1 MPSHRQEECVLVAA
15 AAVCALLMI
24 APAKAQQ
31 FIAAP
36 GGGQMVVQRSGGPKQ
51 PNAKPNEKKANDAKK
66 EEAKDEKPDDKE
78 KKEGESK
85 DDEEKPNDGPTKRP
99 NKPPTPPDPRELEA
113 KPDATGRVTF
123 SFHGQAWGDV
133 LQWLANVSELS
144 LDWRELPSDYLN
156 LTTQRAY
163 SLAEARDLINRHLQA
178 RGYTLLLSGE
188 VLSVFKLDQ
197 LDPSLVPRATEEELY
212 DRLPH
217 DVVKVSL
224 AVPEGYDAKQTL
236 EDVKQALSPHAKAMP
251 LAATKRLL
259 LIDTVANLR
268 MVSALLNEE
277 RLAVE
282 GRAGPREFVL
292 EHVQASEVIDIVYVV
307 LGLDPNSRPSQME
320 LQMQQQK
327 MQLLNQM
334 AQRGKDVM
342 KLLQKD
348 GPPVYLAYNR
358 QRNSVLANAPPEQM
372 RIIQRTIEALDVPAS
387 EGGGV
392 SAAAGERRLEQYRL
406 KTISPTAV
414 ISALEEI
421 GGLSPRAELRGDK
434 ESKTLFARA
443 SSRDHEKI
451 TSLIDQL
458 DGAETVVEVF
468 WLRRLPAEAVAGS
481 IQSLIIN
488 KPKKKKKDNDYPF
501 FFSYRRNNNDDDE
514 PETLLRVDAD
524 IENNRLIVRGTPQQ
538 LEEVRDLLIK
548 LGEPID
554 DRADERRVRVLD
566 TLDPDKTERLLRE
579 LKAAWPSVGG
589 ETELILPA
597 EQDEDEPA
605 EAEAEPAEART
616 ARETTGSGRFRLL
629 SGGGAEEATEAP
641 EGKPPVAIRID
652 PRGRLVISSDDTA
665 ALGRLEELIAELTP
679 EPARYKVFPV
689 KVRNPED
696 LVDSLRV
703 YFEEFLAEDDEQ
715 VLDWWGRVRGVK
727 SEEDEPVR
735 LSRRRPL
742 RFLADDRSSTIL
754 VANATSAQLVEI
766 GKLIETWDR
775 KPSTDRVYNRRT
787 VTMKLRYAQ
796 ASNVV
801 EALKEVY
808 RDLLSRGDK
817 EFDTEERKASGS
829 LYAYL
834 TKIHY
839 GDGEST
845 DPAFIGFDGL
855 LSLGADDE
863 ANVVIVSAR
872 EEVFGSVVDAIRQL
886 DEQSRPT
893 QSVQVLSLANS
904 GATEDIRRALLRAL
918 GEGRDASDRDRD
930 RSRDRGD
937 ERRRSRDESRRR

>member
-1 MPSHRQEECVLVAA
+1 MPSHRKTDCALIAAFLACVLSLEAS
-15 AAVCALLMI
+15 
-24 APAKAQQ
+24 AQNSQ
-31 FIAAP
+31 FIASP
-36 GGGQMVVQRSGGPKQ
+36 GGGRMVVQRSSGAKPANKP
-51 PNAKPNEKKANDAKK
+51 PNAGKKNESENKKSDS
-66 EEAKDEKPDDKE
+66 KE
-78 KKEGESK
+78 KKEGDAKEGE
-85 DDEEKPNDGPTKRP
+85 DKPSDGPTTRP
-99 NKPPTPPDPRELEA
+99 DKPPVPPDPRELEA
-113 KPDATGRVTF
+113 KPDAAGRVTF

-163 SLAEARDLINRHLQA
+163 TLPEARDLINRHLQA

-197 LDPSLVPRATEEELY
+197 LDPSLIPRATEEELY

-224 AVPEGYDAKQTL
+224 QVPEGYDAKQTL

-277 RLAVE
+277 RLAAE
-282 GRAGPREFVL
+282 GRAAPREFIL
-292 EHVQASEVIDIVYVV
+292 KHVQASEVIDIVYVV

-327 MQLLNQM
+327 MQLMNQL

-372 RIIQRTIEALDVPAS
+372 RIIARTIEALDVPTS
-387 EGGGV
+387 EGGGGV
-392 SAAAGERRLEQYRL
+392 ETASERRLEQYRL
-406 KTISPTAV
+406 KTIAPNAV

-421 GGLSPRAELRGDK
+421 GGLSPRAELRGDTD
-434 ESKTLFARA
+434 SKTLFARA

-451 TSLIDQL
+451 TALIDQL

-488 KPKKKKKDNDYPF
+488 KPKKKKKNNDYPF
-501 FFSYRRNNNDDDE
+501 YFYRRSNDDDDDE

-538 LEEVRDLLIK
+538 LEEVRDLLVK
-548 LGEPID
+548 LGEPLD
-554 DRADERRVRVLD
+554 ERQDERRVRVLD
-566 TLDPDKTERLLRE
+566 TLDPEKTEQLLRE
-579 LKAAWPSVGG
+579 LKAAWPSIGG

-597 EQDEDEPA
+597 EEEDKEQPADEPA
-605 EAEAEPAEART
+605 ESRT
-616 ARETTGSGRFRLL
+616 AQMAPGGARFRLL
-629 SGGGAEEATEAP
+629 SGSESEPAP
-641 EGKPPVAIRID
+641 ANSKKPPVSIRVD

-665 ALGRLEELIAELTP
+665 ALGRLEELIAELAP
-679 EPARYKVFPV
+679 APARYKVFPV
-689 KVRNPED
+689 RVRNPED

-703 YFEEFLAEDDEQ
+703 YFEEFLAEEDDQ
-715 VLDWWGRVRGVK
+715 ILDWWGRVRNVGGGDD
-727 SEEDEPVR
+727 DEPVR

-754 VANATSAQLVEI
+754 VANATSAQLKEI

-775 KPSTDRVYNRRT
+775 KPSTDRIYNRRT
-787 VTMKLRYAQ
+787 VTLKLRYAK

-801 EALKEVY
+801 SSLKEVY

-817 EFDTEERKASGS
+817 EFDTEEKKASGS
-829 LYAYL
+829 IYSYL
-834 TKIHY
+834 TQIHY
-839 GDGEST
+839 GDGEMT

-855 LSLGADDE
+855 LSLGADDA

-872 EEVFGSVVDAIRQL
+872 EEVFGSVIDAIRQL

-904 GATEDIRRALLRAL
+904 GASEDVRRALMRAL
-918 GEGRDASDRDRD
+918 DAGRETSDRE
-930 RSRDRGD
+930 RSRDRGGD
-937 ERRRSRDESRRR
+937 ERRSRGDSRRR

>member
-1 MPSHRQEECVLVAA
+1 MPSHRRKEYVLISTAWL
-15 AAVCALLMI
+15 CALLLMS
-24 APAKAQQ
+24 PAAAQQ
-31 FIAAP
+31 FSASP
-36 GGGQMVVQRSGGPKQ
+36 GGPNVVVQRSGRPK
-51 PNAKPNEKKANDAKK
+51 PANAKPSNNKANDSKK
-66 EEAKDEKPDDKE
+66 QEEAKGEKPDDKE
-78 KKEGESK
+78 KKEGGSE
-85 DDEEKPNDGPTKRP
+85 DEEKKPDDGPTQRP

-113 KPDATGRVTF
+113 KPDSAGRVTF

-144 LDWRELPSDYLN
+144 LDWRELPGDYLN

-163 SLAEARDLINRHLQA
+163 SLPEARDLINRHLQA

-251 LAATKRLL
+251 LTATKRLL

-282 GRAGPREFVL
+282 GRAAPREFVL

-327 MQLLNQM
+327 MQLMNQL

-372 RIIQRTIEALDVPAS
+372 RIIARTIEALDVPTS
-387 EGGGV
+387 EGGADV
-392 SAAAGERRLEQYRL
+392 ASAGERRLEQYRL

-434 ESKTLFARA
+434 DSKTLFARA
-443 SSRDHEKI
+443 SARDHEKI

-501 FFSYRRNNNDDDE
+501 FFSYRRNNDDDDE

-538 LEEVRDLLIK
+538 LEEVRDLLVK
-548 LGEPID
+548 LGEPIG

-566 TLDPDKTERLLRE
+566 TLDPDKTEQLLRQ

-597 EQDEDEPA
+597 EEQEDPA
-605 EAEAEPAEART
+605 ESEVNPTEART
-616 ARETTGSGRFRLL
+616 AQGTVGGSRFRLL
-629 SGGGAEEATEAP
+629 SDHGEDEKSAPSAT
-641 EGKPPVAIRID
+641 KPPVAIRVD

-665 ALGRLEELIAELTP
+665 ALGRLEELIAELIP
-679 EPARYKVFPV
+679 EPDRYKVFPV
-689 KVRNPED
+689 KVRNPDD

-754 VANATSAQLVEI
+754 VANATSAQLTEI

-775 KPSTDRVYNRRT
+775 KPSTDRIYNRRT

-801 EALKEVY
+801 AALKEVY

-817 EFDTEERKASGS
+817 EFDTEEKKAAGS
-829 LYAYL
+829 IYSYL

-839 GDGEST
+839 GEGEST

-863 ANVVIVSAR
+863 ANVIIVSAR

-904 GATEDIRRALLRAL
+904 GATEDIRRALLRAI
-918 GEGRDASDRDRD
+918 GESRDGSDRD
-930 RSRDRGD
+930 RSRDRDRGD
-937 ERRRSRDESRRR
+937 DRRRSRGR